1 LEEDPF
7 AKEVFLMG
15 KAMEALEK
23 RIPMLNK
30 SNRAK
35 ELMEVWPKIV
45 RMEFRDEPSPFY
57 MIVENG
63 QIKLEKSFAKEPEII
78 LAGDGQEFV
87 KVASGEKDIS
97 HPLFFGQIRIAK
109 GTVKEVMVLSRII
122 GSIK

>member
-1 LEEDPF
+1 
-7 AKEVFLMG
+7 MG
-15 KAMEALEK
+15 KAIETLEK

-45 RMEFRDEPSPFY
+45 RMEFRDEPGPFY

-63 QIKLEKSFAKEPEII
+63 QIRMEKASAKEPEIVMV
-78 LAGDGQEFV
+78 GDGQEFA
-87 KVASGEKDIS
+87 KVAAGEKDIS
-97 HPLFFGQIRIAK
+97 HPLFHGQIKIIK

-122 GSIK
+122 GSIR

>member
-1 LEEDPF
+1 
-7 AKEVFLMG
+7 MG

-63 QIKLEKSFAKEPEII
+63 QIKLEKSFVKEPEII
-78 LAGDGQEFV
+78 MVGDGQEFV
-87 KVASGEKDIS
+87 KVALGEKDIS
-97 HPLFFGQIRIAK
+97 HPLFFGQIKITK

-122 GSIK
+122 GSIR

>member
-1 LEEDPF
+1 
-7 AKEVFLMG
+7 MG
-15 KAMEALEK
+15 KAMETLER

-30 SNRAK
+30 SHRAK

-63 QIKLEKSFAKEPEII
+63 QIRLEKSFAKEPEII
-78 LAGDGQEFV
+78 MVGDGQEFV
-87 KVASGEKDIS
+87 KVAAGEKDIS
-97 HPLFFGQIRIAK
+97 HPLFHRQIKIIK

-122 GSIK
+122 GSIR